1 MIEVNTPFL
10 KGQVRAVCMRKPL
23 YDLIIGNVPG
33 VSDVSEAEC
42 HAVITRQQAKLQMS
56 VTKPLIVSE
65 TVDIN
70 VQKDESIS
78 LQNADESLSSIRQ
91 KAQESSSISDVHVK
105 DGNFKVRRNILY
117 RKAIPKNDSEHW
129 QLVVPEKLRENVMK
143 LAHENIL
150 SGHLGIQ
157 KTYDR
162 VCSQFWWPG
171 MHGSVVRFV
180 RSCDICQ
187 RSVPRGRVTKVPLG
201 KMPVIDI
208 PFQRVAVDL
217 IGPFSPAS
225 SQGNRFVLTLVD
237 YATRYP
243 EAVPLKNAETET
255 VAEALVNIFS
265 RVGVPMEVL
274 SNQGT
279 QFLSR
284 VMKEVSRILSFK
296 QLVTTPYHP
305 MCNGLVEKF
314 NGTLKSMI
322 VKMSRERPKD
332 WDRYVTPLFA
342 YREVPQES
350 LGFSPFELLYGRS
363 VRGPMQILKELW
375 TKEELDPEVKTT
387 YEYVVDL
394 RNRLQDT

>member
-1 MIEVNTPFL
+1 L
-10 KGQVRAVCMRKPL
+10 
-23 YDLIIGNVPG
+23 
-33 VSDVSEAEC
+33 
-42 HAVITRQQAKLQMS
+42 
-56 VTKPLIVSE
+56 
-65 TVDIN
+65 
-70 VQKDESIS
+70 IS
-78 LQNADESLSSIRQ
+78 LQNAAESLSSIRQ
-91 KAQESSSISDVHVK
+91 KAQESSSISDIHVK
-105 DGNFKVRRNILY
+105 NGNFKVRRNILY

-129 QLVVPEKLRENVMK
+129 QLVVPEELRENVMK
-143 LAHENIL
+143 LAHKNIL

-171 MHGSVVRFV
+171 MHVSVVRFV

-208 PFQRVAVDL
+208 LFQRVAVDL

-274 SNQGT
+274 S
-279 QFLSR
+279 
-284 VMKEVSRILSFK
+284 
-296 QLVTTPYHP
+296 
-305 MCNGLVEKF
+305 
-314 NGTLKSMI
+314 
-322 VKMSRERPKD
+322 D
-332 WDRYVTPLFA
+332 
-342 YREVPQES
+342 
-350 LGFSPFELLYGRS
+350 
-363 VRGPMQILKELW
+363 
-375 TKEELDPEVKTT
+375 
-387 YEYVVDL
+387 
-394 RNRLQDT
+394 